1 MKEIIDRYL
10 SVLLIGLMTLMT
22 LDVLWGVFTRYVYGN
37 QADWSE
43 ELAKFLLIWVG
54 LLGAAY
60 ASGQKLH
67 LTIDLITD
75 SLSPTG
81 KNGLALLINVL
92 IILFAFSVLVI
103 GGGNLMYITNILG
116 QTSPALQLPMY
127 LVYLVVPISGVLV
140 VVYRWMDISNRST
153 PNG

>member
-10 SVLLIGLMTLMT
+10 SALLIGLMTLMT

-75 SLSPTG
+75 SLSLTG
-81 KNGLALLINVL
+81 KNRLALLINVL

>member
-1 MKEIIDRYL
+1 MKVVIDKYL
-10 SVLLIGLMTLMT
+10 SVLLIVLMTLMT

-67 LTIDLITD
+67 LTIDLVTD
-75 SLSPTG
+75 SLSPQG
-81 KNGLALLINVL
+81 QKRLLYFINVL
-92 IILFAFSVLVI
+92 AIIFAFSVLIV
-103 GGGNLMYITNILG
+103 GGGNLIYITNILG

-127 LVYLVVPISGVLV
+127 LVYMAIPISGILV
-140 VVYRWMDISNRST
+140 VTYRCLDISMSFRTSR
-153 PNG
+153 

>member
-10 SVLLIGLMTLMT
+10 SALLIGLMTLMT

-67 LTIDLITD
+67 LTIDLC
-75 SLSPTG
+75 
-81 KNGLALLINVL
+81 
-92 IILFAFSVLVI
+92 
-103 GGGNLMYITNILG
+103 
-116 QTSPALQLPMY
+116 TSASY
-127 LVYLVVPISGVLV
+127 VSGV
-140 VVYRWMDISNRST
+140 SRST
-153 PNG
+153 HIRGVSGSIQMDGYF

>member
-10 SVLLIGLMTLMT
+10 SALLIGLMTLMT

-81 KNGLALLINVL
+81 KNRLALLINVL

>member
-1 MKEIIDRYL
+1 MKAVIDKYL
-10 SVLLIGLMTLMT
+10 SALLVILITLMT
-22 LDVLWGVFTRYVYGN
+22 LDVLWGVFTRYIYGN

-54 LLGAAY
+54 MLGAAY

-75 SLSPTG
+75 SLSSEYQ
-81 KNGLALLINVL
+81 KKLFILINVL
-92 IILFAFSVLVI
+92 VILFAFSVLVI
-103 GGGNLMYITNILG
+103 GGGNLIYITHILG

-127 LVYLVVPISGVLV
+127 LVYMAVPISGVLV
-140 VVYRWMDISNRST
+140 VVYRWFDISHNMKT
-153 PNG
+153 Q

>member
-75 SLSPTG
+75 SLSLTG
-81 KNGLALLINVL
+81 KNRLALLINVL

>member
-1 MKEIIDRYL
+1 
-10 SVLLIGLMTLMT
+10 
-22 LDVLWGVFTRYVYGN
+22 
-37 QADWSE
+37 
-43 ELAKFLLIWVG
+43 
-54 LLGAAY
+54 
-60 ASGQKLH
+60 
-67 LTIDLITD
+67 
-75 SLSPTG
+75 
-81 KNGLALLINVL
+81 LALLINVL